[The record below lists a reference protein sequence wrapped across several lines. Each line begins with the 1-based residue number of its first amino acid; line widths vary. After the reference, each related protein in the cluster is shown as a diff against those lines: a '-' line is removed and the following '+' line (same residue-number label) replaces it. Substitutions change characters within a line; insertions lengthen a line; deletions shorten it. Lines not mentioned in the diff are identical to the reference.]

1 MSLEDIV
8 IVENLEKSIKGKKI
22 IHDLSFKVQ
31 KGQIY
36 GFLGPNGSG
45 KTTTIRMLTGMIKQS
60 SGSIKIMGYDIQKD
74 FKKVMQNLSAIVEN
88 PALFDY
94 MSGWDNLMQVVRR
107 LDKKVEL
114 DHLKWCV
121 QTVELTDR
129 IHENVKNYSLGMKQR
144 LAIAQALVS
153 SPQIIILDEPTNGMD
168 PSGIKDMRS
177 LIKKLS
183 REQQITI
190 FLSSHLL
197 SEIEQ
202 LCDHVLIINKG
213 RQVVAGSV
221 SDLIARNTST
231 YSLEVD
237 PFQVDVA
244 YKKLKNNSMEVYK
257 ENNKIIVNCK
267 KEDIPHMVN
276 FLYEKNI
283 HVYLINQ
290 QDNSLEDYF
299 LSVTQEVM

>member
-45 KTTTIRMLTGMIKQS
+45 KTTTIRMLTGMIKQT

-129 IHENVKNYSLGMKQR
+129 IHEKVKNYSLGMKQR

-197 SEIEQ
+197 SEIEH

-213 RQVVAGSV
+213 RQVVTGSV
-221 SDLIARNTST
+221 SDLIASNTST

-237 PFQVDVA
+237 PFQADAA
-244 YKKLKNNSMEVYK
+244 YKILKNNNLEVYK

-276 FLYEKNI
+276 FLYEKKI

-299 LSVTQEVM
+299 LSVTQGVI